1 MALLPKTTPVAPT
14 APASATRT
22 GVPVSRVASLAT
34 SQIDALNDGTNISF
48 DTAASEYQ
56 AQQEHSNLYKDG
68 GNSRR
73 DRQAELGLT
82 RLFSADSQVYAAILE
97 QPDTV
102 AAPSTKRFGAEQPAA
117 RATET
122 PVNRVIT
129 TYETNA
135 LVISGQQPVR
145 GTSFSLSL

>member
-1 MALLPKTTPVAPT
+1 MALLPKAAPVAPT
-14 APASATRT
+14 APATATRSS
-22 GVPVSRVASLAT
+22 VPVSRVASVTT

-56 AQQEHSNLYKDG
+56 EQQDRSNLGRDG
-68 GNSRR
+68 GNGRR

-97 QPDTV
+97 ETDAI
-102 AAPSTKRFGAEQPAA
+102 AAPSANRFRAEQSVI
-117 RATET
+117 RAPET
-122 PVNRVIT
+122 PVNRVIS

>member
-1 MALLPKTTPVAPT
+1 MALLPKTAPVAPT
-14 APASATRT
+14 APTTATRT
-22 GVPVSRVASLAT
+22 SVPVSRVASVTT

-56 AQQEHSNLYKDG
+56 EQQDRSNLGRDG
-68 GNSRR
+68 GNGRR

-97 QPDTV
+97 ETDAI
-102 AAPSTKRFGAEQPAA
+102 AAPSTNRFGAEQSAA
-117 RATET
+117 RAPET
-122 PVNRVIT
+122 PVNRVIS

-145 GTSFSLSL
+145 GTSFSFSL